1 MEDRDWLILQILH
14 EQKNITRTAQA
25 LFISQPAL
33 TARLRQIE
41 EEFGA
46 KIVHR
51 TTKGVH
57 FSPKGEYLA
66 KESATILAKLREI
79 KDEVMNMDSEVAGT
93 LRICASQYMTMYKL
107 PKILKMFKDKYPQVE
122 YKVSNEWSRDI
133 LNVVY
138 NQEAHIGFARGDYNW
153 HDEKLLLFDDP
164 LCIASVEE
172 FDLAALPKLPRIDFH
187 TDYSFKI
194 ILDTWWREHFSAPPY
209 ISMEVDKMDACKE
222 MVLHGLGYGIL
233 PYTLVK
239 DNPTLHIMNLTGKD
253 GQVITRRAWMLYQ
266 KATLETN
273 IVRAFVDFVKGIDF
287 NKPL

>member
-41 EEFGA
+41 EEFGTE
-46 KIVHR
+46 IVFR

-66 KESATILAKLREI
+66 KESSNILRNLQNI
-79 KDEVMNMDSEVAGT
+79 KDQVMNMDKEIAGT
-93 LRICASQYMTMYKL
+93 LRICASQYITMYKL
-107 PKILKMFKDKYPQVE
+107 PKLLKLFKDKYPHVE
-122 YKVSNEWSRDI
+122 YKVTNAWSRDI

-153 HDEKLLLFDDP
+153 HDEKFMLFDDP
-164 LCIASVEE
+164 LCIASVDKFE
-172 FDLAALPKLPRIDFH
+172 LSQLPQLPRIDFH
-187 TDYSFKI
+187 TDYSFKTV
-194 ILDTWWREHFSAPPY
+194 LDTWWRETFSDPPF

-239 DNPTLHIMNLTGKD
+239 DSNTLHTLFLTDKNGKT
-253 GQVITRRAWMLYQ
+253 VTRRAWMLFL
-266 KATLETN
+266 KANLRIN
-273 IVRAFVDFVKGIDF
+273 LVRAFVDFVKSLDL